1 MKREDFLK
9 LLSQKLSEEISSQ
22 DHDKLIAAIE
32 MNDEYKK
39 LADELTGYFK
49 NSKPTTTANLQLEKT
64 WEKIDH
70 ATQNT
75 FDEKFDYTKYSKYGS
90 SYAYFLRIAAVFI
103 VVLGV
108 GIIGYQWFKDNDIVF
123 EQIATTNQK
132 TLKVLDDGT
141 KVWLN
146 KKSTISFNK
155 GFGKQKRE
163 IFLNGEAYFDVA
175 KNKKVPLFIH
185 AGEINI
191 EVKGTAFNVNAYQK
205 NTAIQVSLVR
215 GAIQI
220 TSKSNQIPGVLL
232 KPNEKFIFQK
242 IQADG
247 GPNYKVFSMASQ
259 EMLKGVEWITD
270 TLIFRKEKLKDLVS
284 RMERKYGVKIEI
296 HSEQLKE
303 KRFSGTFTTETI
315 QQALEALKLSYP
327 LTYTI
332 NNRLV
337 VIKD

>member
-32 MNDEYKK
+32 MDNEYKK

-49 NSKPTTTANLQLEKT
+49 NSKPSTTANLQLEKT

-70 ATQNT
+70 ATQNALA
-75 FDEKFDYTKYSKYGS
+75 DKFDYTRSSKLS
-90 SYAYFLRIAAVFI
+90 LSNLYFLRIAAVFV
-103 VVLGV
+103 VVLSAGM
-108 GIIGYQWFKDNDIVF
+108 IGYQWFKDNNLAF
-123 EQIATTNQK
+123 EQITTTNQK
-132 TLKVLDDGT
+132 TLKVLADGT
-141 KVWLN
+141 KIWLN

-155 GFGKQKRE
+155 DFAKEKRE
-163 IFLNGEAYFDVA
+163 VFLTGEAYFDVA
-175 KNKKVPLFIH
+175 KNKKVPFFIH

-191 EVKGTAFNVNAYQK
+191 EVKGTAFNVNAYQE

-220 TSKSNQIPGVLL
+220 TDKSNQIPEVLL
-232 KPNEKFIFQK
+232 KPNEKFVFQK
-242 IQADG
+242 IKSG
-247 GPNYKVFSMASQ
+247 GAPNYKVFSIASQ
-259 EMLKGVEWITD
+259 EMLKGVKWITD
-270 TLIFRKEKLKDLVS
+270 TLIFRKEKLKDLVT
-284 RMERKYGVKIEI
+284 RMESKYGLKIEI